1 LIRIPSADTRGW
13 DHRYLATA
21 MSMIREQLVVRRDDL
36 YEQVWSTPMRTLA
49 QSYGLS
55 DVGLAKT
62 CKRLKVPVPGRG
74 YWAKKAAGH
83 AVRRKPLPAL
93 PPNAAESLRQAVF
106 TPRPTPIEPSTASGP
121 VAEQAAFEAM
131 PENLIVV
138 SDTLRSANPLVRK
151 TAQILKPSGARD
163 REYVVDYQQPHLD
176 VSVSRNLLN
185 RALRIMDAVVKAFE
199 ERGWKVS
206 LDSGSGYDRH
216 RKTYVTV
223 LGHRIAFGVREPL
236 RKIKNEPAKP
246 IRGYDGRMY
255 TPYQAKYRDEPS
267 GRLALVIRQSWGRDV
282 RKSWDESESRR
293 LEDRLNE
300 FMVGIVAEAVRE
312 EEFHREAQERQR
324 VLQEAEERRRAEERK
339 REEEA
344 ARIKSLEQQADDWA
358 KSVRIAAYLDAV
370 RSAAGQT
377 GSCTE
382 PGTEL
387 DSWLRW
393 AEEHARRINP
403 LNERLQ
409 RVVGTKRA
417 D

>member
-1 LIRIPSADTRGW
+1 
-13 DHRYLATA
+13 
-21 MSMIREQLVVRRDDL
+21 MIQEQVVVSRDDL

-49 QSYGLS
+49 QTYGLS

-62 CKRLKVPVPGRG
+62 CTRLKVPVPGRG

-83 AVRRKPLPAL
+83 TVRRKPLPSL
-93 PPNAAESLRQAVF
+93 PPNAGESQRQAIF
-106 TPRPTPIEPSTASGP
+106 GPRPTPVEPLAVSGP
-121 VAEQAAFEAM
+121 VAEQTAFEAR

-138 SDTLRSANPLVRK
+138 SDTLRSTHPLVRK
-151 TAQILKPSGARD
+151 TAEILKPSGPH
-163 REYVVDYQQPHLD
+163 ETGYLVDYQQPHLD
-176 VSVSRNLLN
+176 VSVTRNLLN

-223 LGHRIAFGVREPL
+223 LGHRIAFGIREPL

-246 IRGYDGRMY
+246 VRGYDGRMY
-255 TPYQAKYRDEPS
+255 TPYQTKYRDEPS

-300 FMVGIVAEAVRE
+300 FVVGIVAEAVRE
-312 EEFHREAQERQR
+312 EEIRREAQERQR

-339 REEEA
+339 QEEEA
-344 ARIKSLEQQADDWA
+344 SRIKALEEQADNWA
-358 KSVRIAAYLDAV
+358 KSVRITAYLEAV
-370 RSAAGQT
+370 RTAAGPE
-377 GSCTE
+377 GSGIEPSTE
-382 PGTEL
+382 FDG
-387 DSWLRW
+387 WLQW
-393 AEEHARRINP
+393 AEEYARKINP
-403 LNERLQ
+403 LNETLQ